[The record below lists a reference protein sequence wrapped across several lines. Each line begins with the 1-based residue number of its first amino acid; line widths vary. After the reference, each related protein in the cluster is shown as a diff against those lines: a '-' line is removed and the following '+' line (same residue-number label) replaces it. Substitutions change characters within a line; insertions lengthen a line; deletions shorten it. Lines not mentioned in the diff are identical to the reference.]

1 MGKKKTNKKI
11 LFLAIWKSRWY
22 ILKYYPKMI
31 YMANHPSKYTEQER
45 YDYTIKLI
53 NFLLKACDVQV
64 SVFGQENIPAED
76 GFLVCSNHQEKFDP
90 LVIWKVFPRRIG
102 VVVNDTACHR
112 PFIREVCLLIRS
124 LKLFQNDMHSMVD
137 VITRL
142 TAELTNKRNYMI
154 FPEGWYEEDPFTL
167 SEFKGGCF
175 KSVVRSKAPIL
186 PVALID
192 SYKLFKHGVQP
203 PYEIKIHFLKP
214 ILYDEYKNLKTIE
227 IAALVREKIQAAV
240 DEFQVKQDTV

>member
-1 MGKKKTNKKI
+1 MAKKRKTNKKI

-31 YMANHPSKYTEQER
+31 YMANHPEKYTEDER
-45 YDYTIKLI
+45 YEYTLKLI
-53 NFLLKACDVQV
+53 NFLLKACDVKT
-64 SVFGQENIPAED
+64 SVYGEENIPAED

-167 SEFKGGCF
+167 S
-175 KSVVRSKAPIL
+175 
-186 PVALID
+186 
-192 SYKLFKHGVQP
+192 
-203 PYEIKIHFLKP
+203 
-214 ILYDEYKNLKTIE
+214 
-227 IAALVREKIQAAV
+227 
-240 DEFQVKQDTV
+240 